1 MRALTGRVLTGVI
14 LAAVLVTTATAV
26 AGATPVALPPSW
38 SPDAAWSTDGDFA
51 TDVYGD
57 PWDFSNPEDVEPVP
71 EVGVTGA
78 TGVSLGGGVLT
89 VGTVDGT
96 AVRLVFNWPNVLPWG
111 RDGRNL
117 PIDANRYTRIS
128 FAANSAAQLA
138 AAVRFQTASGAQ
150 GVLPFTMKPGWNA
163 YSFNLNDPANYPAG
177 FPAGPWTGQV
187 VNLELFRGGGPGPAN
202 IQLDWVRLHR
212 PDTPDTPPAAGSV
225 PQPVVLSPSAEGGAD
240 YATAVRGNPW
250 DMAGPDDV
258 AFSNQLAGVSFA
270 GGDMS
275 GATVGNDPFVL
286 LAANGPIDGD
296 RFHRATVDACYDG
309 GFSLADAPGGGMVA
323 RFAWETTSIPQWTE
337 SQDIVIFPGCHRM
350 TIDLK
355 TTPGDAVHDESSA
368 WRPGW
373 AGQSVINF
381 RYDLNEDR
389 GARGFTLRDIRLADD
404 AAFSSTFPIHFIDTA
419 WAPGT
424 TAEIYVNTSR
434 GALGGTRIA
443 SGLGVGQGV
452 NTFTWDGTAGG
463 ARVPNGT
470 YWVTIKMTRG
480 GRSTTA
486 AASGPL
492 RYEPPQP
499 SSPGYYVPLTPARIL
514 DTRDGTGGVISPLGQ
529 SEDLELDVTGVG
541 GVPETGVLGV
551 VMNVTVVGATNESFL
566 TVYPADQPLPLAA
579 NLNFLPGQVVP
590 NLVTVK
596 TGANGKVRIF
606 NKIGLVNVVADVVGY
621 YAAARPPSGGLY
633 TPLTPSRILDTR
645 DGNGTG
651 GSRNPIGAGGVI
663 DVQVTGRGGVPASGV
678 SGVAVNVTVDQ
689 PTGSSFLTVW
699 PSGEPRP
706 LAATHNF
713 TPGLTIA
720 NLVLAKLGANGRISI
735 YNLGGTA
742 HVVADVVGYF
752 SANGGQFV
760 PLVPQRLLDT
770 RDGTGAGGS
779 RAPVGQQRFI
789 DLQVAGRG
797 GVANGARGAV
807 INVTATE
814 STLPTFLTVWP
825 AGEQRPLAATS
836 NPRPGVAVPN
846 LTYAKLGAG
855 GRISLWN
862 NTGSTHL
869 VADVVGYIM

>member
-1 MRALTGRVLTGVI
+1 MRAR
-14 LAAVLVTTATAV
+14 
-26 AGATPVALPPSW
+26 AGAILVATCVATGAVVADAVPVTPPSW
-38 SPDAAWSTDGDFA
+38 SPDASWSTDGDFA

-57 PWDFSNPEDVEPVP
+57 PWDFSNAEDVAPVP
-71 EVGVTGA
+71 EVGVAGA
-78 TGVSLGGGVLT
+78 TGVVLGNGLLT

-96 AVRLVFNWPNVLPWG
+96 AIRLVFNWPGVLPWG

-117 PIDANRYTRIS
+117 PIDAGRYSRIS
-128 FAANSAAQLA
+128 FSVNSGAQLA

-150 GVLPFTMKPGWNA
+150 GVLPFTMRPGWNSYA
-163 YSFNLNDPANYPAG
+163 FNLADSRNYPAG
-177 FPAGPWTGQV
+177 FPAGPWAGQI
-187 VNLELFRGGGPGPAN
+187 VNLELFRGGGPGAVN
-202 IQLDWVRLHR
+202 VQVDWVRLHR
-212 PDTPDTPPAAGSV
+212 PDTPDVPPAAGST

-240 YATAVRGNPW
+240 YASVVRGNPW

-258 AFSNQLAGVSFA
+258 ALSNHLAGVSF
-270 GGDMS
+270 GGGAMS

-286 LAANGPIDGD
+286 LPTAGPIDGD
-296 RFHRATVDACYDG
+296 RFHRATVEACYDG

-337 SQDIVIFPGCHRM
+337 TQDIVVFPGCHRM

-355 TTPGDAVHDESSA
+355 TVPGGAVHDESSA

-373 AGQSVINF
+373 AGQSITNF

-389 GARGFTLRDIRLADD
+389 GTRGFTLRDIRLADD
-404 AAFSSTFPIHFIDTA
+404 AAFTSTYPIQFLDRA

-424 TAEIYVNTSR
+424 TAEIYVNPTR
-434 GALGGTRIA
+434 GGLGGFRIA
-443 SGLGVGQGV
+443 SGISVGQGV
-452 NTFTWDGTAGG
+452 NTFTWNGTANG
-463 ARVPNGT
+463 VKLPNAT
-470 YWVTIKMTRG
+470 YWVTVKMTRN
-480 GRSTTA
+480 GRATTA
-486 AASGPL
+486 SAYGPL

-499 SSPGYYVPLTPARIL
+499 ASPGYFVPLTPSRIL
-514 DTRDGTGGVISPLGQ
+514 DTRDGTGGMISPLGH

-551 VMNVTVVGATNESFL
+551 VMNVAVQGATNESFL
-566 TVYPADQPLPLAA
+566 TVFPADQPLPLAA
-579 NLNFLPGQVVP
+579 NLNFLPEQVVP

-606 NKIGLVNVVADVVGY
+606 NKIGLVNVIADVVGY
-621 YAAARPPSGGLY
+621 YADTPPPSGGLY
-633 TPLTPSRILDTR
+633 TPLTPARILDTR
-645 DGNGTG
+645 DGNGRG

-663 DVQVTGRGGVPASGV
+663 DLQVTGRGGVPSSGV

-689 PTGSSFLTVW
+689 PSESSFLTVW
-699 PSGEPRP
+699 PSGESRP

-720 NLVLAKLGANGRISI
+720 NLVLAKLGSGGRISI
-735 YNLGGTA
+735 YNLGGSA

-752 SANGGQFV
+752 SASGGQFV

-770 RDGTGAGGS
+770 RDGTGAGG
-779 RAPVGQQRFI
+779 RTAPVGQQRSI

-814 STLPTFLTVWP
+814 STAPTFVTVWP
-825 AGEQRPLAATS
+825 AGERRPLAATS
-836 NPRPGVAVPN
+836 NPRPGVSVPN
-846 LTYAKLGAG
+846 LAYAKLGSG
-855 GRISLWN
+855 GRVSLWN